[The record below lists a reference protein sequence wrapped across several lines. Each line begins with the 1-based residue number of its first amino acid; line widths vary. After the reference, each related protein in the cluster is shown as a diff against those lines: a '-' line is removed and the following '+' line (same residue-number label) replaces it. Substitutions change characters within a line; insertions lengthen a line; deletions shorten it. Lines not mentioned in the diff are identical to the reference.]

1 MLKLDF
7 PPNAREVIIS
17 KLSIFDKATEREDK
31 TWRERKWQAISSW
44 VDATAF
50 CYAYNSPFDTER
62 RRRVPN
68 VNEPFSFSVEEFV
81 WVPISFTDDVNSE
94 RCALCGVFPSR
105 SEDDDDDDGKEEET
119 AEVECLI
126 NLLFIVVRSSSSDT
140 KHQLRR
146 VTSDVCILISYS
158 TLFYLCHGALLSD
171 SLQLTFRLSLRTFE
185 TTHYVRMAL
194 WRGALVYTSDQWAR
208 ALFSD
213 FDPRAW
219 IRCSDKA
226 ALASLPCG
234 FSDEMINTKDFS
246 SLDRNRV
253 VTTCN
258 RRWKERQKT

>member
-1 MLKLDF
+1 M
-7 PPNAREVIIS
+7 
-17 KLSIFDKATEREDK
+17 T
-31 TWRERKWQAISSW
+31 RERKWQAISGW

-105 SEDDDDDDGKEEET
+105 FEDDDDVDDDEEEA

-140 KHQLRR
+140 KHQLCR

-158 TLFYLCHGALLSD
+158 TLFYLCHGTFLSD
-171 SLQLTFRLSLRTFE
+171 SLQLTFRRLPTFE

-194 WRGALVYTSDQWAR
+194 WPGSACLHLRSVGPSCAVGCFRTL
-208 ALFSD
+208 
-213 FDPRAW
+213 
-219 IRCSDKA
+219 IREHEFVA
-226 ALASLPCG
+226 AIKRLWLRCLAVFL
-234 FSDEMINTKDFS
+234 MK
-246 SLDRNRV
+246 
-253 VTTCN
+253 
-258 RRWKERQKT
+258 W